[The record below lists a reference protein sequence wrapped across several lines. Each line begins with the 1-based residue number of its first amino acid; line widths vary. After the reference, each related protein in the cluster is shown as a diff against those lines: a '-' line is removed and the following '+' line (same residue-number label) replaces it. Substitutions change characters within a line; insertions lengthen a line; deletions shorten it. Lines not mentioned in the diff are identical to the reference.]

1 MTQDNRLVL
10 VGRVAGAFGVRGE
23 IRLTTFTEA
32 PLSVVNYRDLRRKDG
47 SPGLTMISGRST
59 KGGLIGR
66 AKEVETKEQADRLR
80 GTELYVPRE
89 LLPPTDDDEFYL
101 ADLIGLRVES
111 PEGLVLG
118 KVKAV
123 QNFGAGD
130 LIEVQPAR
138 GNSWYLPFTRELVPE
153 IDLAGGRIVGVPVVV
168 VEE

>member
-59 KGGLIGR
+59 NGGLIGR

-80 GTELYVPRE
+80 GTAVGAAQKSGQTVDAVLDARR
-89 LLPPTDDDEFYL
+89 LLNPTKRFGTADEFGAFCAFLCSVHAGYMT
-101 ADLIGLRVES
+101 GQN
-111 PEGLVLG
+111 VLMDG
-118 KVKAV
+118 
-123 QNFGAGD
+123 GAYPGT
-130 LIEVQPAR
+130 
-138 GNSWYLPFTRELVPE
+138 F
-153 IDLAGGRIVGVPVVV
+153 
-168 VEE
+168 

>member
-1 MTQDNRLVL
+1 MTHDNRLVL

-23 IRLTTFTEA
+23 IRITTFTEA
-32 PLSVVNYRDLRRKDG
+32 PLAVVNYRDLRRKDG

-59 KGGLIGR
+59 SGGIIGR

-80 GTELYVPRE
+80 GTELYVPRD
-89 LLPPTDDDEFYL
+89 LLPPTEEDEFYL
-101 ADLIGLRVES
+101 ADLIGLAVVS
-111 PEGLVLG
+111 PEGALLG
-118 KVKAV
+118 KVKTV

-153 IDLAGGRIVGVPVVV
+153 IDIAGGRIVGVPVVV
-168 VEE
+168 VE